1 MEVLMM
7 SNICQGNIPKE
18 YRTGRV
24 QAVCSLQAEEQF
36 VLTFGQANEVL
47 VFEVTT
53 AGTGDLIV
61 DTLDCC
67 IEGDQWGV
75 RIIDQVRNCIIDEA
89 CGNGSIEEFSGEA
102 VAPNFTAGV
111 VEVFYC
117 QGVDVFPAGMT
128 VRFRYTGDSL
138 AVLEAEGCISQE
150 RTCSPGLVSCEL
162 SSCTAT
168 FDQLL
173 CVTFDVIFT
182 VDADWVVT
190 DVECVGPC
198 A

>member
-1 MEVLMM
+1 MM
-7 SNICQGNIPKE
+7 SNIPQGNIPKE
-18 YRTGRV
+18 YRTGPV
-24 QAVCSLQAEEQF
+24 QGVRPLQGEEQF
-36 VLTFGQANEVL
+36 VLTFGQANEVF

-53 AGTGDLIV
+53 DGTGDLIV

-75 RIIDQVRNCIIDEA
+75 RIIDTARNCIIDEA

-102 VAPNFTAGV
+102 VAPDFTAGV

-128 VRFRYTGDSL
+128 VRFRYTGNSL
-138 AVLEAEGCISQE
+138 VVLEAEGCISEE
-150 RTCSPGLVSCEL
+150 RTCSPGLAICEL
-162 SSCTAT
+162 SSCTDT

-173 CVTFDVIFT
+173 CVTFDVVFT
-182 VDADWVVT
+182 VDADAVVT
-190 DVECVGPC
+190 DVECMGPC
-198 A
+198 ID